1 MNSELPRERGL
12 LSASPCMP
20 ISAQEI
26 QSRQM
31 RLNLACILPGYART
45 SAAQR
50 PASSFVSP
58 SPSQEG
64 SSESER
70 PHATYRALASATYPL
85 RIRCDTAHCGGAGPV
100 PPRRLTCDLPRC
112 PRRAPARG
120 GGTDAALLRGLTR
133 PRASAYDTA
142 AALTLCR
149 LTCPHEPLPRPRRCG
164 GPDTALRH
172 IRRRRHDRASTP
184 FNVSSASSPG

>member
-85 RIRCDTAHCGGAGPV
+85 RIRCDTARCGGASPV

-112 PRRAPARG
+112 PCRAPARG
-120 GGTDAALLRGLTR
+120 GGGTDATSPRCCAARPALGPSRLR
-133 PRASAYDTA
+133 RAHDGA
-142 AALTLCR
+142 AADTV
-149 LTCPHEPLPRPRRCG
+149 PLALPICAAAAP
-164 GPDTALRH
+164 TALR
-172 IRRRRHDRASTP
+172 RSRLRDVA
-184 FNVSSASSPG
+184 